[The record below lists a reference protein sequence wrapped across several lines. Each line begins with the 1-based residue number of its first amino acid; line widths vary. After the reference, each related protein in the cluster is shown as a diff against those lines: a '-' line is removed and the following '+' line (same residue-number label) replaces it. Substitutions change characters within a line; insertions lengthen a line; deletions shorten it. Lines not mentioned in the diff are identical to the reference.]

1 MTVRVIVSMV
11 AVLTLVAGLSCSDSE
26 SEPTE
31 TAHPTATA
39 TPLTAANAI
48 ATGTPATAQPTAST
62 GSSGEISP
70 ELAAFLLSVDEKMA
84 RIRGTTVA
92 PPVPF
97 RFLDQTALNAWVR
110 SQISDAETIEQI
122 RLADGMYTLLGL
134 IPADADMYE
143 EYASLLDAQVLGAY
157 DPEAEEFVVLQVSG
171 VFGPSEQ
178 FTYAHEYVHRLQDAL
193 FGLDQI
199 TEQLKNNSDVSM
211 AFTALMEGE
220 AVTSQQ
226 IYALQNLTA
235 QQLAQIVTEAQAAL
249 ANTPE
254 VPYVLQRSLEFPYV
268 EGAKFVDRLR
278 VSNGIPAVD
287 AAFENP
293 PDSTE
298 QILHPEKYF
307 SREMPVDVVIP
318 DSVFG
323 PGWEIVDT
331 DVLGEFML
339 KTWMEALGASV
350 ADSAK
355 AAAGWGGDQYR
366 LATNEAGEFAT
377 AIKIAWDTPEQDAAQ
392 FYVLLTTMMGVSP
405 DFARID
411 IGLDSGIM
419 AFSSAGGVIVVANFG
434 DAETGQFTVITA
446 GPDVA
451 TAMPMLLSMSE

>member
-1 MTVRVIVSMV
+1 MTVRAIVRIV
-11 AVLTLVAGLSCSDSE
+11 AVLMLLAGISCSDGK
-26 SEPTE
+26 SEPTAN
-31 TAHPTATA
+31 AHPTATA
-39 TPLTAANAI
+39 TPLAVATTAAT
-48 ATGTPATAQPTAST
+48 ATSTTAQPTASP
-62 GSSGEISP
+62 GSNGELAP

-84 RIRGTTVA
+84 KIRGTTVA

-97 RFLDQTALNAWVR
+97 RFLDQSALNAWVR
-110 SQISDAETIEQI
+110 AEISDAETIEQI

-157 DPEAEEFVVLQVSG
+157 DPEAEEFVVLQLSG
-171 VFGPSEQ
+171 VFGPSEE

-199 TEQLKNNSDVSM
+199 TEQLKDNSDVSM
-211 AFTALMEGE
+211 AFTALVEGD

-249 ANTPE
+249 ANIPE

-268 EGAKFVDRLR
+268 EGATFVDRLR
-278 VSNGIPAVD
+278 VSNGTAAVD
-287 AAFENP
+287 AAFEIP

-307 SREMPVDVVIP
+307 SREQPVDVQIA

-323 PGWEIVDT
+323 PGWEFVDT
-331 DVLGEFML
+331 DLLGEFML
-339 KTWMEALGASV
+339 KTWTEALGALE
-350 ADSAK
+350 ADSTK

-377 AIKIAWDTPEQDAAQ
+377 AIKIAWDTPDQDAAQ
-392 FYVLLTTMMGVSP
+392 FYVLLTTMMNVSE

-419 AFSSAGGVIVVANFG
+419 AFSSAGGVIVLANFG
-434 DAETGQFTVITA
+434 DAKTGQYTAIAA

-451 TAMPMLLSMSE
+451 TAMPMLLAMAG

>member
-1 MTVRVIVSMV
+1 MHFFNMTVRAIVSMV
-11 AVLTLVAGLSCSDSE
+11 AVLTLVAGISCSGGN
-26 SEPTE
+26 SEPTA

-39 TPLTAANAI
+39 TPLAVATSV
-48 ATGTPATAQPTAST
+48 ATGTSTAAQPTALP

-70 ELAAFLLSVDEKMA
+70 ELATFLLSVDEKMA

-97 RFLDQTALNAWVR
+97 RFLNQAALNAWVR
-110 SQISDAETIEQI
+110 SQISDAETVEQI

-134 IPADADMYE
+134 IPADADLYE

-157 DPEAEEFVVLQVSG
+157 DPETEEFVVLQVSG

-199 TEQLKNNSDVSM
+199 TEQLKDNSDVSM
-211 AFTALMEGE
+211 AFTALVEGD

-226 IYALQNLTA
+226 IYALQNLTG

-249 ANTPE
+249 AGTPA

-278 VSNGIPAVD
+278 VSNGIA
-287 AAFENP
+287 AINSAFENP

-307 SREMPVDVVIP
+307 SREK
-318 DSVFG
+318 S
-323 PGWEIVDT
+323 
-331 DVLGEFML
+331 
-339 KTWMEALGASV
+339 
-350 ADSAK
+350 
-355 AAAGWGGDQYR
+355 
-366 LATNEAGEFAT
+366 
-377 AIKIAWDTPEQDAAQ
+377 
-392 FYVLLTTMMGVSP
+392 
-405 DFARID
+405 
-411 IGLDSGIM
+411 
-419 AFSSAGGVIVVANFG
+419 
-434 DAETGQFTVITA
+434 
-446 GPDVA
+446 
-451 TAMPMLLSMSE
+451 